1 MALEAELDERRKLVH
16 RLENELLEATDRNER
31 EKERAEMLKAA
42 YDACQVRMVDDALI
56 RQNMGIKPAAR
67 PTQHALPLSSPAA
80 AVAAALA
87 SPAAVPPRAVT
98 LAPSPARTSPSA
110 AAAAYLGPPP
120 EPMSAK
126 PKPL

>member
-1 MALEAELDERRKLVH
+1 MTFRYAGPPSMALFPLQEEP
-16 RLENELLEATDRNER
+16 
-31 EKERAEMLKAA
+31 EKEAKASLGA
-42 YDACQVRMVDDALI
+42 VVDQLVALVDDALI

-87 SPAAVPPRAVT
+87 SPAAVAPRAVT

-126 PKPL
+126 PLRYTRGGSK